1 MVLYDGS
8 PLGAD
13 IFLYWTTPFM
23 LDFCKGKI
31 IALLMHIGRSFNS
44 INDPLRS
51 GGTI

>member
-1 MVLYDGS
+1 MVLYDRFS
-8 PLGAD
+8 LGAD

-31 IALLMHIGRSFNS
+31 IALLMQIRGSLNS